1 MELGESRLRCNVHVF
16 KSDENQVGRRITE
29 LLGRSNRGQ
38 PKRGS
43 KDIVKDDMKKLGL
56 RVEDVE
62 HLRSSKKTIH

>member
-1 MELGESRLRCNVHVF
+1 MKLGESRLRCNGHVF
-16 KSDENQVGRRITE
+16 KSDENQVRRRVMK

-38 PKRGS
+38 HKRGS

-62 HLRSSKKTIH
+62 HLRISKETIH